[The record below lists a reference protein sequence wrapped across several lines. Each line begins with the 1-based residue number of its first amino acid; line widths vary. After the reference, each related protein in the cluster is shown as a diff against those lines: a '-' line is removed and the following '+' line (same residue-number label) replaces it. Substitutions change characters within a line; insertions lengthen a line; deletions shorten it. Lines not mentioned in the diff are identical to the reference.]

1 MGTLLALMAVTVISV
16 YYHVEESAENV
27 VRSSLGDLAYQ
38 IEGKNDW
45 ATKKEVAANAE
56 MLSEYIEDAIKEGI
70 SLLDLFDL
78 FCGNIE
84 SFVCTEMDI
93 IDPNGIILASSETEK
108 IGSDIHSND
117 QLSEFQCL
125 LDGSKKVYS
134 SAWVSRPSD
143 GTLIQYYGSIVPGY
157 EGILLKGY
165 TQDDAHIYKRNL
177 LSNTL
182 KSYKFERTGYYLYL
196 DNDLKIL
203 GGPDTVQK
211 GESLSLSYDIRE
223 LAKNGGVVKDE
234 VFGVRSFV
242 GAVPDDREYIGA
254 VPDDQEYIV
263 AVYSL
268 SEAWQMWNIL
278 MVIFLIISVVVF
290 TMLFLLVNL
299 LLAKKVVLGVYS
311 LSNTLGLIS
320 EGKLE
325 EKADFRNSLEFDRLS
340 DGINLTV
347 ERLKELIKEAE
358 GRIDKDLVLAARIQ
372 TSFLPHVFPPFP
384 DRDEFDL
391 YACTEPAK
399 EVGGNFYDFFF
410 ADPDHLVLVIADV
423 SGRGLPAAMF
433 MLMAKDKIRNSVQKY
448 GTDVAEAIREV
459 NHELLQES
467 DSGFFVTVWL
477 GVLTVSTGHID
488 YVNAGQEYPALYRT
502 GGEFRAERDI
512 HCVPVSA
519 VESAVFKAGSFE
531 LEPGDALYL
540 YTYGVTEVNDPEGE
554 MFGRSR
560 LLKVLNKN
568 KDASAQEIDAAVRSA
583 ITEFTKDAPQ
593 PDDITTVCFRYKG

>member
-1 MGTLLALMAVTVISV
+1 
-16 YYHVEESAENV
+16 
-27 VRSSLGDLAYQ
+27 
-38 IEGKNDW
+38 
-45 ATKKEVAANAE
+45 
-56 MLSEYIEDAIKEGI
+56 
-70 SLLDLFDL
+70 
-78 FCGNIE
+78 
-84 SFVCTEMDI
+84 MDI
-93 IDPNGIILASSETEK
+93 IDPDGIIVASSETEK

-134 SAWVSRPSD
+134 SPWVSRPSD

-157 EGILLKGY
+157 EGILLEGY
-165 TQDDAHIYKRNL
+165 TPDDAHIYKRNL

-223 LAKNGGVVKDE
+223 LAKNGGIVKDE

-242 GAVPDDREYIGA
+242 GA

-268 SEAWQMWNIL
+268 SEAWQMWYIL

-384 DRDEFDL
+384 DRNEFDL

-433 MLMAKDKIRNSVQKY
+433 MLMAKDKIRNSAQKY

-459 NHELLQES
+459 NLELLQEN
-467 DSGFFVTVWL
+467 DSGFFITVWL

-488 YVNAGQEYPALYRT
+488 YVNAGQEGIYTVSLCRQWK
-502 GGEFRAERDI
+502 
-512 HCVPVSA
+512 VPDL
-519 VESAVFKAGSFE
+519 K
-531 LEPGDALYL
+531 P
-540 YTYGVTEVNDPEGE
+540 DPLNLNRE
-554 MFGRSR
+554 MPCIS
-560 LLKVLNKN
+560 
-568 KDASAQEIDAAVRSA
+568 I
-583 ITEFTKDAPQ
+583 P
-593 PDDITTVCFRYKG
+593 TV